1 MDAFKVKKT
10 KLDIAMEILSYVAVA
25 ALIEFM
31 LVMLVALS

>member
-10 KLDIAMEILSYVAVA
+10 KFDIAMEILSYVAVI

-31 LVMLVALS
+31 FFMFFLLS